1 MFLQQAFQCK
11 SSEFSVGTKPEARPA
26 QSDLKIVQIF
36 YMALR
41 NNISFVQIYIP
52 ISICIHAWVVM
63 TFPHDELLGRNGGIG
78 GMLKWQLTLWLQL
91 RVDTVL
97 LAFSWGY
104 SLPPF
109 SHHKISQ
116 SQFTWFLKPC
126 SFYWQNWRKT
136 KQTNNKK
143 KTGLFAFLSRD
154 LIEHPKQWHLRGA
167 PDQRMLS
174 LSNFNRVNAT
184 VV

>member
-11 SSEFSVGTKPEARPA
+11 SSEFSEGTKPEARPA

-143 KTGLFAFLSRD
+143 KKNRLICSPLQGPHWASQTVTSPRGSRSTD
-154 LIEHPKQWHLRGA
+154 AVIEQ
-167 PDQRMLS
+167 
-174 LSNFNRVNAT
+174 F
-184 VV
+184 